1 MSDDLIK
8 QVMMQLPCPNC
19 GYKYDCNECEEMLLA
34 ISNDESFAYYKSLK
48 PSPIDN
54 KQTADPVSK
63 DIADTIKQLE
73 SACWRMQKERDALST
88 DLMFYTED
96 RDFWKDQVTTLADRL
111 ATAHN
116 EHTNRIELEIKLA
129 DVIKFI
135 EEVRRNGDTRLA
147 LMAIDVLDWL
157 RQK

>member
-1 MSDDLIK
+1 MNNPDFIWAVFEEDISA
-8 QVMMQLPCPNC
+8 QT
-19 GYKYDCNECEEMLLA
+19 CEVYAQCEP
-34 ISNDESFAYYKSLK
+34 EGF
-48 PSPIDN
+48 
-54 KQTADPVSK
+54 VSK
-63 DIADTIKQLE
+63 PTKYIREDIAESATRIEQLE
-73 SACWRMQKERDALST
+73 RERDALAT
-88 DLMFYTED
+88 DLLFYTED

-116 EHTNRIELEIKLA
+116 EHTKRIELEIKLA
-129 DVIKFI
+129 DAIKFI